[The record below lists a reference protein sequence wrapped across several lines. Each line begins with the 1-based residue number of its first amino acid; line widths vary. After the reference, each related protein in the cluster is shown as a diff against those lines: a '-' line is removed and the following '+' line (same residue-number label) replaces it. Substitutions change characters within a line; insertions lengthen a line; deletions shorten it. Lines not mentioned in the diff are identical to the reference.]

1 MRIDR
6 RTTTVG
12 LAALALVGLTSGG
25 IAWAATDAPGPSSA
39 GAFGHHCAG
48 GQHLFGDDSMMTAAA
63 DYLGLPPEELVD
75 RLRSGQSLADVAR
88 AEGKTVA
95 GLKDAMVT
103 VMERR
108 LAENSDLTPAQRTAM
123 LTLMKSHL
131 DAMISGDRAGMGWDH
146 MDWDDMGGM
155 MGGHGPGPGPGMM
168 GGRGGGW
175 GGPGGGMM
183 G

>member
-25 IAWAATDAPGPSSA
+25 IAWAATDPPGPSSA
-39 GAFGHHCAG
+39 GAFGFPCGG
-48 GQHLFGDDSMMTAAA
+48 GQHLLLGDDTMMTAAA
-63 DYLGLPPEELVD
+63 DYVGLTPVELVD

-88 AEGKTVA
+88 GEGKTVA
-95 GLKDAMVT
+95 GLKDAMVS

-108 LAENSDLTPAQRTAM
+108 LAEDSDLTPAQRTAM
-123 LTLMKSHL
+123 LAMMKSHL
-131 DAMISGDRAGMGWDH
+131 DAMISGDRAGM
-146 MDWDDMGGM
+146 DWDDMGGM
-155 MGGHGPGPGPGMM
+155 MGGHGRGMM
-168 GGRGGGW
+168 GGRGGDW
-175 GGPGGGMM
+175 GGLGGGMM